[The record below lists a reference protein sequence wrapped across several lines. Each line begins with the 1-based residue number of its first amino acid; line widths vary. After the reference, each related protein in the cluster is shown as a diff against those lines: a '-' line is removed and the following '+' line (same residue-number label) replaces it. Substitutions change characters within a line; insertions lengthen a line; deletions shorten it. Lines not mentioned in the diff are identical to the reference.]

1 MKTPYLN
8 SLIDKLNTWKKHED
22 LNNEGEIGLSELIE
36 IKRVLNLHVVSCC
49 FDINKR
55 KPKLKQEI
63 LYEGNHG
70 FSVGVYDYF
79 ENGIGWVLL
88 PEGGK
93 DCFDRW
99 KQK

>member
-1 MKTPYLN
+1 M
-8 SLIDKLNTWKKHED
+8 
-22 LNNEGEIGLSELIE
+22 
-36 IKRVLNLHVVSCC
+36 NLHNIKPLMPMKSNEKQCDIHVVGCC
-49 FDINKR
+49 FDISKR